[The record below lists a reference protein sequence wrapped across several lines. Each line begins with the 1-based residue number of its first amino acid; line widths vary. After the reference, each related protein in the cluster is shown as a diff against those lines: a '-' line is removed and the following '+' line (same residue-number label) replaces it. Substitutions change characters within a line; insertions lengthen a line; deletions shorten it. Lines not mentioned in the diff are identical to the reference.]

1 MKFNFNNVDQTAT
14 FLIKNEPSFATNYP
28 QQPNAVQFLK
38 NAAVKKFETHC
49 GPMQSTMNIADG
61 VLQSVWRG
69 AGVTFQSVSTTSA
82 PTDNVTLTVKTSLPD
97 STIIEVDFWVMP

>member
-1 MKFNFNNVDQTAT
+1 MKFNFYNVDQTAT
-14 FLIKNEPSFATNYP
+14 FLIKNESTFEKSYP
-28 QQPNAVQFLK
+28 LQANAVQFLK

-61 VLQSVWRG
+61 VLQNVWRG
-69 AGVTFQSVSTTSA
+69 AGVTFQSVSNTNA

-97 STIIEVDFWVMP
+97 SSIIEVCFWVMP

>member
-14 FLIKNEPSFATNYP
+14 FLIKNEPSFAANCP

-38 NAAVKKFETHC
+38 DEAVKKFEKHYSQ
-49 GPMQSTMNIADG
+49 MQSTTGIANG
-61 VLQSVWRG
+61 TLHIVWRG
-69 AGVTFQSVSTTSA
+69 AGVTFQSVSNTNA
-82 PTDNVTLTVKTSLPD
+82 PTDNVTLTVKTSLPN